1 MCLHALLHI
10 VHRLCFYRQ
19 WLPVTKVQ
27 LLGESKEKDQMFI
40 SKSGQSK
47 ASVIK
52 AYDRSTDHL
61 KQVNRWPQT
70 STRASSGDIFFPNLR
85 HFSLASEGQDF
96 PDRIDSLSEYKADDE
111 S

>member
-1 MCLHALLHI
+1 MHKIPFC
-10 VHRLCFYRQ
+10 CRQ
-19 WLPVTKVQ
+19 WLPVTKLQ
-27 LLGESKEKDQMFI
+27 LLGESKEKDEVFI

-61 KQVNRWPQT
+61 KQINRWPQT
-70 STRASSGDIFFPNLR
+70 SAKGSSDVLLHKTPNSR
-85 HFSLASEGQDF
+85 HYSLISEGQDF
-96 PDRIDSLSEYKADDE
+96 PDRIDSLSEYKVDDGE

>member
-1 MCLHALLHI
+1 
-10 VHRLCFYRQ
+10 
-19 WLPVTKVQ
+19 
-27 LLGESKEKDQMFI
+27 MFI
-40 SKSGQSK
+40 TKSGQSK

-52 AYDRSTDHL
+52 AYDRSIDHL

-70 STRASSGDIFFPNLR
+70 STKGSGDALLSRVANSR
-85 HFSLASEGQDF
+85 HYSLASEGQDF